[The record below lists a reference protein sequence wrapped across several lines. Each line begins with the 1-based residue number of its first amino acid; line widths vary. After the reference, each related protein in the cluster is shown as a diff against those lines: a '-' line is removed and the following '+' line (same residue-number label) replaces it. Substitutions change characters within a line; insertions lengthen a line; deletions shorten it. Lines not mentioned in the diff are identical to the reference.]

1 MLSREDNELLCRVGR
16 GTEMG
21 DLLRQYWLPFL
32 PSTELPEPDGAP
44 KKVRLLGE
52 DLVAFRDTRGDVG
65 LMAANC
71 PHRGAS
77 LFFGR
82 NEDCGIRCVY
92 HGWKFD
98 VSGRCVDMPN
108 ERAESTFKDKVRA
121 RAYPCRD
128 VNGVLWTYMGPRAEA
143 PAFPAFEINSLP
155 ADHVYPPLMMLEE
168 CNWVQALEGD
178 IDSSHIDYVHAKL
191 RPDSK
196 QRGTFHQD
204 KRPRLEL
211 LPTDYGACYSARR
224 RWDVDG
230 LYWHRITQF
239 IMPFFSMIA
248 ASDPNLVSARA
259 WVPLDDNYNL
269 QIMMRGRLDRPVTDQ
284 ERELTRNPFAGWGG
298 YVEATSEPHTRY
310 YTKANIHNDYLVD
323 RQLAKNEL
331 MIGIP
336 FLVNLQDRAM
346 TETMGPI
353 YDRTQEHLG
362 TTDAMVIYVRR
373 RLIEAARALREHG
386 VVPANVDDGSLCR
399 VRAAS
404 VLLPEG
410 DSWIS
415 ATEKARQSDA
425 GVPIAWVPF
434 AQ

>member
-32 PSTELPEPDGAP
+32 PSAELPEPDCAP

-82 NEDCGIRCVY
+82 NEECGIRCVY

-98 VSGRCVDMPN
+98 VSGRCVDMPS
-108 ERAESTFKDKVRA
+108 EPAESTYRDKVSA

-128 VNGVLWTYMGPRAEA
+128 VNGVIWTYMGPRTT
-143 PAFPAFEINSLP
+143 PPPFPPLEINTLP
-155 ADHVYPPLMMLEE
+155 AEQVYPPIMMLEE

-178 IDSSHIDYVHAKL
+178 IDSSHIDWVHGKV
-191 RPDSK
+191 RPDST
-196 QRGTFHQD
+196 QRGTWNRD
-204 KRPRLEL
+204 RRPRLEL

-224 RWDVDG
+224 RADVDG
-230 LYWHRITQF
+230 LYWHRVTQF
-239 IMPFFSMIA
+239 IQPICAMVA
-248 ASDPNLVSARA
+248 ASDPQIVSTRA
-259 WVPLDDNYNL
+259 WVPLDDEYNL
-269 QIMMRGRLDRPVTDQ
+269 QIFMRGRLDRPVTEE
-284 ERELTRNPFAGWGG
+284 ERRHARDPFAAWGG
-298 YVEATSEPHTRY
+298 YVEATSDPRTRF
-310 YTKANIHNDYLVD
+310 YTRANIHNDYLRD
-323 RQLAKNEL
+323 RALEKEL
-331 MIGIP
+331 MLGIP

-362 TTDAMVIYVRR
+362 TTDAMVIYMRR
-373 RLIEAARALREHG
+373 RLLDAARALREQG
-386 VVPANVDDGSLCR
+386 TVPANVDDASLYR
-399 VRAAS
+399 VRPAS

-410 DSWIS
+410 ESWIT

-434 AQ
+434 V